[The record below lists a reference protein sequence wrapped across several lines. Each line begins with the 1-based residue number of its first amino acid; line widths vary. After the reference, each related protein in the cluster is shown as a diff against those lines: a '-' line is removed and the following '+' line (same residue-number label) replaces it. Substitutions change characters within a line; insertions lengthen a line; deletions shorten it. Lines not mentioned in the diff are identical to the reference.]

1 MPTLPW
7 NQRPT
12 PILLLA
18 CATFFLRFL
27 AAATFFPYA
36 MLWLAHNGHSTTS
49 AAVILTLSRGFGFI
63 APPLLGGV
71 ADALKCHRG
80 VFLAGSLIN
89 AVAVASLTIFPS
101 SALWQALMLSIAS
114 SSDSMS
120 LVDAIVVRSLAWA
133 GFRHYAPRS
142 RACGAVSWCAAGP
155 LVGIIAKRYGIG
167 LLFQLYPL
175 LVLLSLPATALLPTR
190 QAYAEEKQQ
199 AAAPSSESEPPATT
213 KTTGDNTTAAA
224 APAAPAPLGSRRQR
238 VFMVLQSP
246 WTPTRLL
253 LIFFCGI
260 QFGIAFTYGFV
271 FLEKELNA
279 SGVQLGLSLTS
290 QALLEVPLFQVA
302 SPLIRKLGMVNALL
316 TCQLAAAIRFLGYVS
331 MPTCW
336 WVLPFEVGHGWSF
349 ALMYTSLALLG
360 EEFNHLGLQATVI
373 GLANSCQQVGS
384 LTAMLLWSGLISAVH
399 LRSAFKIA
407 VGLFAVVAT
416 PLIVT
421 MARGACACIQRRRRR
436 AALLEKAVERSDV
449 DPDKEA
455 AKAAPKLQ
463 ESEMEMV
470 RQ

>member
-1 MPTLPW
+1 M
-7 NQRPT
+7 
-12 PILLLA
+12 
-18 CATFFLRFL
+18 
-27 AAATFFPYA
+27 
-36 MLWLAHNGHSTTS
+36 
-49 AAVILTLSRGFGFI
+49 
-63 APPLLGGV
+63 
-71 ADALKCHRG
+71 
-80 VFLAGSLIN
+80 
-89 AVAVASLTIFPS
+89 
-101 SALWQALMLSIAS
+101 
-114 SSDSMS
+114 
-120 LVDAIVVRSLAWA
+120 
-133 GFRHYAPRS
+133 
-142 RACGAVSWCAAGP
+142 
-155 LVGIIAKRYGIG
+155 
-167 LLFQLYPL
+167 
-175 LVLLSLPATALLPTR
+175 
-190 QAYAEEKQQ
+190 
-199 AAAPSSESEPPATT
+199 
-213 KTTGDNTTAAA
+213 
-224 APAAPAPLGSRRQR
+224 
-238 VFMVLQSP
+238 
-246 WTPTRLL
+246 L

-421 MARGACACIQRRRRR
+421 VARGACACIQRRRRR

-463 ESEMEMV
+463 ESEMEMA